1 MRKVKDIVIGITVA
15 IAIMVAALVGA
26 AILIGIG
33 LVVTPTLF
41 PTPTPLPTP
50 TPIPGSISGT
60 ASWQLKGGSNIVL
73 PGLVVSV
80 KKCISCTPYATGVTD
95 AMGNYKI
102 TGLVPMPYWITAYQK
117 PSTDALGTVAEKCW
131 FFATAVFPATDTQVN
146 LHYGNT
152 ENPIICK

>member
-1 MRKVKDIVIGITVA
+1 MKNFVFGFAMVGIIAMLMFGTSSLITVVKQA
-15 IAIMVAALVGA
+15 Q
-26 AILIGIG
+26 
-33 LVVTPTLF
+33 VTPT
-41 PTPTPLPTP
+41 PTVTPTPV
-50 TPIPGSISGT
+50 PGSISGT

-102 TGLVPMPYWITAYQK
+102 TGLVPMPYWITAYQSASS
-117 PSTDALGTVAEKCW
+117 PTLLYGGIVEKCW